1 MDEQQMMHHHGCCGH
16 KSMKVIIMILLAVL
30 LLTLSVSQIGG
41 WKAKF
46 NPQQNIS
53 VTGEG
58 KVVGVPDVGL
68 VTLSVLTDK
77 PTAKEVMQENS
88 GKMNEIIK
96 FVKDSSVDAKDI
108 QTTGYYLSP
117 RYDWKDGI
125 RIDRGYEL
133 TSSISVKI
141 RNLDKVSEIID
152 GAVSR
157 GANQVGDIQFII
169 DDQEKLKNDA
179 REKAIT
185 QAKEKAKDIAKSA
198 GFSLGRVVSFSEND
212 GSYTYPQPLY
222 LDKSVSG
229 IGGGGA
235 PSVEQGSQ
243 EITIDVTLGFEL
255 K

>member
-1 MDEQQMMHHHGCCGH
+1 MDEQQMMHHPMCHGH
-16 KSMKVIIMILLAVL
+16 KAIKIIIMILLAVL

-53 VTGEG
+53 VSGEG
-58 KVVGVPDVGL
+58 KAIGIPDIGL
-68 VTLSVLTDK
+68 VTLSVVTDK
-77 PTAKEVMQENS
+77 LTAKEVMQENS
-88 GKMNEIIK
+88 SKMNEIIK
-96 FVKDSSVDAKDI
+96 FVKDSGVDVKDI

-117 RYDWKDGI
+117 RYDWRDGI

-133 TSSISVKI
+133 TSSISVKM

-169 DDQEKLKNDA
+169 DDKEKLRNDA
-179 REKAIT
+179 REKAIA
-185 QAKEKAKDIAKSA
+185 QAKEKARDIAKSV

-212 GSYTYPQPLY
+212 GTYTYSQPIY
-222 LDKSVSG
+222 LDKAMSG

-235 PSVEQGSQ
+235 PSIEQGSQ
-243 EITIDVTLGFEL
+243 EITVNVTLGFEL
-255 K
+255 R